1 VLVVA
6 ALWWWRGDIGFGGDG
21 PQDDTQAVAARASAF
36 VGSAACASCHQ
47 PEHAA
52 WRGSQHERAMQHA
65 TEQTVRGDFSGGTY
79 TRDGVTSTFFKR
91 DGKFIIRTDGPD
103 GRLADF
109 EVKYTFGVEPQQQYL
124 VALAGGRLQAVSV
137 TWDTRPKAEGGQRW
151 FRQYPQET
159 LDHRDELH
167 WTGRSQNWN
176 FMCAD
181 CHSTEVRKGYDDAKG
196 GYDSR
201 YAEVSVGCESCHGP
215 GERHLQWARGGAQG
229 ADRGLAVLF
238 HERRGVTWP
247 IDPQSGNARR
257 SQPRTESQGDAVC
270 AACHARRSQF
280 AEGWRAGDPLL
291 DHFLPVTLREG
302 LYHADGQ
309 QQDEVFIWGSFLQ
322 SKMHAAGVGCADCHD
337 PHTQK
342 MRLPGNATCAQCHA
356 PGRYDVV
363 EHHHHEPGAAGAQCV
378 DCHMPAT
385 TYMVNDPRRDHG
397 FKVPRPDLTASTG
410 APNACSSCHA
420 DQGADWAAS
429 ALDGWHGKDWRS
441 RPSIAPALHAARRAQ
456 PGAARGL
463 QALLA
468 DPLQP
473 AIVRATALEL
483 AARYPSAAADAALR
497 AALDDADDLVRHV
510 AVSRHEAAPPE
521 LRAAVLL
528 PRLRDRVRAVR
539 IEAARLLMPISGNL
553 MGADR
558 SAFDAA
564 LTEHEAALRLDLSRP
579 DSQLNLGNLLLQ
591 RGESPAAEAA
601 FRRSLA
607 LDPRFVPA
615 AANLA
620 DLLRGRGDES
630 GAERVLRDSLR
641 ALGSVAAAAPLRESL
656 GLALVR
662 QGRKPEALAEFQA
675 AVRAAPDLPR
685 YAYLHALALDDAG
698 RRPDAIK
705 TLAAGADRTP
715 DRDLLLTLAMFRSAG
730 GDEAG
735 ARAALARWY
744 AINPDDPALAN
755 LSR

>member
-1 VLVVA
+1 
-6 ALWWWRGDIGFGGDG
+6 
-21 PQDDTQAVAARASAF
+21 
-36 VGSAACASCHQ
+36 
-47 PEHAA
+47 
-52 WRGSQHERAMQHA
+52 
-65 TEQTVRGDFSGGTY
+65 
-79 TRDGVTSTFFKR
+79 
-91 DGKFIIRTDGPD
+91 
-103 GRLADF
+103 
-109 EVKYTFGVEPQQQYL
+109 
-124 VALAGGRLQAVSV
+124 
-137 TWDTRPKAEGGQRW
+137 
-151 FRQYPQET
+151 
-159 LDHRDELH
+159 
-167 WTGRSQNWN
+167 
-176 FMCAD
+176 
-181 CHSTEVRKGYDDAKG
+181 
-196 GYDSR
+196 
-201 YAEVSVGCESCHGP
+201 
-215 GERHLQWARGGAQG
+215 
-229 ADRGLAVLF
+229 
-238 HERRGVTWP
+238 
-247 IDPQSGNARR
+247 
-257 SQPRTESQGDAVC
+257 
-270 AACHARRSQF
+270 
-280 AEGWRAGDPLL
+280 LL
-291 DHFLPVTLREG
+291 DHFLPATLREG

-356 PGRYDVV
+356 PARYDVV
-363 EHHHHEPGAAGAQCV
+363 EHHRHEPGEGGAQCV

-420 DQGADWAAS
+420 DRGAEWAAS
-429 ALDGWHGKDWRS
+429 ALDGWHGKDWRA
-441 RPSIAPALHAARRAQ
+441 RPSIAPTLHAARRAQ

-463 QALLA
+463 QALLG
-468 DPLQP
+468 DPAQP

-483 AARYPSAAADAALR
+483 AARYPNPAADAALR
-497 AALDDADDLVRHV
+497 IALGDSDDLVRHV

-521 LRAAVLL
+521 ARAALL
-528 PRLRDRVRAVR
+528 VPRLRDRARAVR
-539 IEAARLLMPISGNL
+539 IEAARLLLPV
-553 MGADR
+553 ADTLAGDDR
-558 SAFDAA
+558 AAFDAA
-564 LTEHEAALRLDLSRP
+564 LIEHEAALRQDLSRP
-579 DSQLNLGNLLLQ
+579 ESQLNLGNLLLQ
-591 RGESPAAEAA
+591 RGESQAAESA

-615 AANLA
+615 AVNLA
-620 DLLRGRGDES
+620 DLLRGRGDEI

-705 TLAAGADRTP
+705 TLTAGAERAP
-715 DRDLLLTLAMFRSAG
+715 DRDLLLTLAMFRSEG

-755 LSR
+755 LPR

>member
-1 VLVVA
+1 
-6 ALWWWRGDIGFGGDG
+6 
-21 PQDDTQAVAARASAF
+21 
-36 VGSAACASCHQ
+36 
-47 PEHAA
+47 
-52 WRGSQHERAMQHA
+52 M
-65 TEQTVRGDFSGGTY
+65 
-79 TRDGVTSTFFKR
+79 
-91 DGKFIIRTDGPD
+91 
-103 GRLADF
+103 
-109 EVKYTFGVEPQQQYL
+109 
-124 VALAGGRLQAVSV
+124 
-137 TWDTRPKAEGGQRW
+137 
-151 FRQYPQET
+151 
-159 LDHRDELH
+159 
-167 WTGRSQNWN
+167 
-176 FMCAD
+176 
-181 CHSTEVRKGYDDAKG
+181 
-196 GYDSR
+196 
-201 YAEVSVGCESCHGP
+201 
-215 GERHLQWARGGAQG
+215 
-229 ADRGLAVLF
+229 
-238 HERRGVTWP
+238 
-247 IDPQSGNARR
+247 
-257 SQPRTESQGDAVC
+257 
-270 AACHARRSQF
+270 
-280 AEGWRAGDPLL
+280 L

-363 EHHHHEPGAAGAQCV
+363 EHHRHEPGAAGAQCV

-410 APNACSSCHA
+410 VPNACSSCHA
-420 DQGADWAAS
+420 DQSADWAAS

-539 IEAARLLMPISGNL
+539 IEAARLLIPISGSL
-553 MGADR
+553 TGTDR

-579 DSQLNLGNLLLQ
+579 ELQLNLGNLLLQ

-601 FRRSLA
+601 FRRSLV

-620 DLLRGRGDES
+620 DLLRGRGDEI

-662 QGRKPEALAEFQA
+662 QGRKSEALAEFQA

-705 TLAAGADRTP
+705 ILAAGADRTP

-755 LSR
+755 LPR